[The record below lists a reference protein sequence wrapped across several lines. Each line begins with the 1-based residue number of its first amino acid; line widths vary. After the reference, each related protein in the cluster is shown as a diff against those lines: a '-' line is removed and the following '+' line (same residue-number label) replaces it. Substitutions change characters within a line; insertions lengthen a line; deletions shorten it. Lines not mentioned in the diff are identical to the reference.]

1 VQRSE
6 LGAAELHRLE
16 QDCLELVND
25 KFYNLEWREAELDA
39 VFPHPSSWSVR
50 QPDKLRQLHL
60 RHCCPPIDSALWR
73 NPRDPAWHKLP
84 LACLHHTLSGAN
96 AATAECDR
104 RRKLLGVERPAPHA
118 AAEAAYGGGIVRL
131 TWVADPTAW
140 RDWTLLHIHRRVF
153 GLPTPTL
160 TCTRDQHC
168 SCAAVVNAPP
178 LKLTPRILDSRVNT
192 GVVPS
197 AQEQCR
203 ALLARADKL
212 EAQGV
217 PIDRAHRQQMRESLD
232 APRLGAQP
240 LDTSPPA
247 TTPLDATPLD
257 AAPLDASPHGT
268 SPLHSPPFDA
278 PPLDVSPL
286 STPPSF
292 DEPQLDSP
300 QLNPS
305 SAAVAAIQS
314 INATCLA
321 AVQSARRGE
330 PPVRVRCQITPIM
343 ASLLFQRYPPLRIK
357 YSKDVPGMMTS
368 DQFWIAYFRSRAH
381 LAADGGT
388 AEPW

>member
-1 VQRSE
+1 
-6 LGAAELHRLE
+6 
-16 QDCLELVND
+16 
-25 KFYNLEWREAELDA
+25 
-39 VFPHPSSWSVR
+39 
-50 QPDKLRQLHL
+50 
-60 RHCCPPIDSALWR
+60 
-73 NPRDPAWHKLP
+73 
-84 LACLHHTLSGAN
+84 
-96 AATAECDR
+96 
-104 RRKLLGVERPAPHA
+104 
-118 AAEAAYGGGIVRL
+118 
-131 TWVADPTAW
+131 
-140 RDWTLLHIHRRVF
+140 
-153 GLPTPTL
+153 
-160 TCTRDQHC
+160 
-168 SCAAVVNAPP
+168 
-178 LKLTPRILDSRVNT
+178 
-192 GVVPS
+192 VVPS

-278 PPLDVSPL
+278 TPLDVSPL